1 VRVFAVHVYRA
12 GVLETSNIGIFGSNV
27 ENTCIAASPDLYIPL
42 QLAAGSYAGSGN
54 SWLLLAKGFI

>member
-1 VRVFAVHVYRA
+1 VRVFAIQVYRA

-42 QLAAGSYAGSGN
+42 QLVAASFAGSGN
-54 SWLLLAKGFI
+54 TWLELAKGFI